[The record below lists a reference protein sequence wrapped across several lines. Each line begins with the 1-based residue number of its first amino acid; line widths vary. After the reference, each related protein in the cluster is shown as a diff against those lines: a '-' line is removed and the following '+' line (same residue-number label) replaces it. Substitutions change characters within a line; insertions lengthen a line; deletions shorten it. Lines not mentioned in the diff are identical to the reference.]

1 MTIANSA
8 DNVHDLI
15 ARRRRERDRIPR
27 HPVPASGVPVSSTQE
42 RIWFGEM
49 FNPGFGFYHVPA
61 TLRLRGPLDA
71 GALDRALCEVIRRH
85 EILRSTVEEVDGMPV
100 QRVGDAPASVLRSVD
115 LGSEDLGSED
125 LGSEDLGSEDSAGEA
140 DPEVE
145 AEAARM
151 AADDILAPF
160 DLRHG
165 PLWRALLLRL
175 GPDDHVLVLT
185 FHHIVFDDPSFGI
198 VGREIETLY
207 GAAGD
212 GPANLPDLD
221 LQYTDFSVWQRERL
235 RTEDVRSRLVD
246 YWRRTLDGVPR
257 LLDLPSDRPRPPHRR
272 RAGRFHRSRLSGD
285 VVAAVRAVAR
295 DEGTT
300 PFTVLLAA
308 YGVLLSRYAGQA
320 DIVTAVPAA
329 GRIRPELEA
338 LVGCFINIIC
348 LRLDLRGEPTFR
360 ELLRRVRH
368 ASVEGHDHEEM
379 PFEELV
385 RELHPQRPRSH
396 TPLFQAGLGVRDND
410 GVFLNLPGVRASE
423 FVPDVEVSHFD
434 LMVDFSVDGDGMA
447 GLWGYNDDLFD
458 PETVEVLAGQF
469 ALLVAGACADPDRPV
484 GDLSLPPAPRAP
496 EPEIGDAERAAAVLA
511 ERVRLTPGSPAVTA
525 HGSSTDASFTDA
537 SSEGTSSGGASSAVT
552 LTYAE
557 LDARAETLVP
567 AVRRGA
573 EPPAADSPDPAVWR
587 YARLKADVL
596 DGGTASAATVPIAD
610 LASRAG
616 LGAADTVL
624 TFAPPASGAF
634 ADAMLLALLHGA
646 HLVTAPPEAARDAG
660 RLRELVADATV
671 VHAPSAAW
679 RLLLRDGLPADRP
692 FTALCDAATTPPG
705 LARELAAA
713 VPTWT
718 LYGERWAAACRVDPL
733 AEPRRGV
740 LLGEPLAGTPIEV
753 ADRAGRPAATGVPGE
768 IHVGGAATGD
778 RGRTLPDGSTELLG
792 RFDRMFTVGGFQV
805 DTDELARSLAGRPG
819 VAEAAVDVRHDRLAA
834 YVAGEGIDAKEL
846 TAHLPEYQ
854 VPGSVTVLDALPR
867 TAGGHIAHEELPSP
881 DAPGDE
887 GGHVPV
893 QGGTEE
899 AVAGIWREL
908 LGVEEIGA
916 SDGFLDLGGH
926 SLTLARLSLRYEV
939 AFGVE
944 VELPDLLRHATVRE
958 QAALVDERRAQA
970 GLTGEEAAS

>member
-1 MTIANSA
+1 MTISKSA

-27 HPVPASGVPVSSTQE
+27 HDVPGSGVPVSSTQE
-42 RIWFGEM
+42 RIWFGEK

-85 EILRSTVEEVDGMPV
+85 EVLRSTVEEIDGMPV
-100 QRVGDAPASVLRSVD
+100 QRVGDAPATVLRSVD
-115 LGSEDLGSED
+115 L
-125 LGSEDLGSEDSAGEA
+125 AGEP
-140 DPEVE
+140 DPE

-165 PLWRALLLRL
+165 PLYRALLLRL
-175 GPDDHVLVLT
+175 GADDHVLVLT

-198 VGREIETLY
+198 VGREVEALY
-207 GAAGD
+207 TGSASPPE
-212 GPANLPDLD
+212 PA

-235 RTEDVRSRLVD
+235 RTEQVRSRLVD

-257 LLDLPSDRPRPPHRR
+257 LLDLPSDRPRPPHRS
-272 RAGRFHRSRLSGD
+272 RAGRFHRSRLPGD

-308 YGVLLSRYAGQA
+308 YGVLLSRYADQA

-329 GRIRPELEA
+329 GRIRPELEE

-385 RELHPQRPRSH
+385 RELHPQRPQSH

-458 PETVEVLAGQF
+458 PASIEVIAEQF
-469 ALLVAGACADPDRPV
+469 TLLVTEACTHPDRPV
-484 GDLSLPPAPRAP
+484 IDLPLPAAPRLPVPQDGGA
-496 EPEIGDAERAAAVLA
+496 EGDAAVLA
-511 ERVRLTPGSPAVTA
+511 ERVRLAPDAPAVTSPQ
-525 HGSSTDASFTDA
+525 G
-537 SSEGTSSGGASSAVT
+537 T

-557 LDARAETLVP
+557 LDARAEALAP
-567 AVRRGA
+567 AVRMGA
-573 EPPAADSPDPAVWR
+573 EPPSADSPDPVVWW
-587 YARLKADVL
+587 YARLKA
-596 DGGTASAATVPIAD
+596 GPSAAVPGGAARIAD
-610 LASRAG
+610 LASRIG

-624 TFAPPASGAF
+624 TFAPPSSDAF
-634 ADAMLLALLHGA
+634 GQAALLALRHGA
-646 HLVTAPPEAARDAG
+646 HLLVAPPDAARDAG
-660 RLRELVADATV
+660 RPAALAGDATV
-671 VHAPSAAW
+671 VHAPPSVW
-679 RLLLRDGLPADRP
+679 RTLLERDGLPRDRP
-692 FTALCDAATTPPG
+692 FTALCDAATPPG
-705 LARELAAA
+705 LARDLAAR

-718 LYGERWAAACRVDPL
+718 LYGERWAAAHRVDPL

-740 LLGEPLAGTPIEV
+740 PLGEPLTGVAIEV
-753 ADRAGRPAATGVPGE
+753 TDRAGRPAAVGVPGE
-768 IHVGGAATGD
+768 IHIGGTATGD
-778 RGRTLPDGSTELLG
+778 RGRTLADGSVELLG
-792 RFDRMFTVGGFQV
+792 RFDRIFTVGGFRV
-805 DTDELARSLAGRPG
+805 DTDEVARSLADRPG
-819 VAEAAVDVRHDRLAA
+819 VVEAAVDVRHERLAA
-834 YVAGEGIDAKEL
+834 YVAGQDIDPRTL

-854 VPGSVTVLDALPR
+854 VPASVTVLDALPR
-867 TAGGHIAHEELPSP
+867 TAAGDVAHEELPSP
-881 DAPGDE
+881 EAPGDE
-887 GGHVPV
+887 GGHVPIA
-893 QGGTEE
+893 GGTEE
-899 AVAGIWREL
+899 EVAGIWREL

-958 QAALVDERRAQA
+958 QAALIDERRAQA
-970 GLTGEEAAS
+970 GLAGKETAS

>member
-71 GALDRALCEVIRRH
+71 AALDRALCEVIRRH

-115 LGSEDLGSED
+115 LSSVDLGS
-125 LGSEDLGSEDSAGEA
+125 
-140 DPEVE
+140 DPEAGLDVE

-198 VGREIETLY
+198 VGREIEALY

-212 GPANLPDLD
+212 GGDGGDGSAGLPELD

-295 DEGTT
+295 EEGTT

-385 RELHPQRPRSH
+385 RELHPQRPQSH

-458 PETVEVLAGQF
+458 PATVEVLAGQF
-469 ALLVAGACADPDRPV
+469 ALLVARACGDPDRPV
-484 GDLSLPPAPRAP
+484 GDLSLPPAPRLA
-496 EPEIGDAERAAAVLA
+496 EPGTGDTEIAAAVLA
-511 ERVRLTPGSPAVTA
+511 ERVRLTPDSPAVTA
-525 HGSSTDASFTDA
+525 HGFSAGT
-537 SSEGTSSGGASSAVT
+537 SSEGAVT

-557 LDARAETLVP
+557 LDARAETLAP

-587 YARLKADVL
+587 YAHLKADAL
-596 DGGTASAATVPIAD
+596 DGRTASTANTSAAPIAG
-610 LASRAG
+610 LASRIG

-624 TFAPPASGAF
+624 TFAPPVSGAF
-634 ADAMLLALLHGA
+634 TGAMLLALLHGA

-660 RLRELVADATV
+660 RLRELVAGATV
-671 VHAPSAAW
+671 VHAPPAAW

-692 FTALCDAATTPPG
+692 LTALCDAAATPPG

-718 LYGERWAAACRVDPL
+718 LYGESWASAHRVDPL

-740 LLGEPLAGTPIEV
+740 PLGEPLPGTPVEV
-753 ADRAGRPAATGVPGE
+753 VDRAGRHGATGATGVPGE
-768 IHVGGAATGD
+768 IHVHGTATGD
-778 RGRTLPDGSTELLG
+778 RGRTLPDGSVELLG
-792 RFDRMFTVGGFQV
+792 RFDRMFTVGGFRV

-834 YVAGEGIDAKEL
+834 YVVGEGIDPGEL

-854 VPGSVTVLDALPR
+854 VPGSVTVLDSLPR
-867 TAGGHIAHEELPSP
+867 TADGRVAHEELPGP
-881 DAPGDE
+881 DAPADE
-887 GGHVPV
+887 GGHVPI

-899 AVAGIWREL
+899 TVAGIWREL

-958 QAALVDERRAQA
+958 QAALVDERREQA
-970 GLTGEEAAS
+970 GLTGNPTGKEAAS

>member
-1 MTIANSA
+1 MTISKSA

-27 HPVPASGVPVSSTQE
+27 HAVPDSGVPVSSTQE

-61 TLRLRGPLDA
+61 TLRLRGPLDVQ
-71 GALDRALCEVIRRH
+71 ALDRALCEVIRRH
-85 EILRSTVEEVDGMPV
+85 EILRSTVAEVDGMPV

-115 LGSEDLGSED
+115 LGDEPD
-125 LGSEDLGSEDSAGEA
+125 A
-140 DPEVE
+140 E

-198 VGREIETLY
+198 VGREVEALY
-207 GAAGD
+207 TGAVGGATGAGTGSGSG
-212 GPANLPDLD
+212 GPVRLPDLD
-221 LQYTDFSVWQRERL
+221 LQYTDFSLWQRERL

-272 RAGRFHRSRLSGD
+272 RAGRFHRSRLPGD
-285 VVAAVRAVAR
+285 AVASVRAVAR
-295 DEGTT
+295 EEGTT

-368 ASVEGHDHEEM
+368 ASVDGHDHEEM

-385 RELHPQRPRSH
+385 RELHPQRPQSH

-458 PETVEVLAGQF
+458 PATVEVLAEQF
-469 ALLVAGACADPDRPV
+469 ELLVAGACAHPDLPV
-484 GDLSLPPAPRAP
+484 GDLSLPPAPRPA
-496 EPEIGDAERAAAVLA
+496 EPGTGAEGPAAVLA
-511 ERVRLTPGSPAVTA
+511 ERVRLTPDAPAVTTHA
-525 HGSSTDASFTDA
+525 GTPSTGTATGTSTGTA
-537 SSEGTSSGGASSAVT
+537 TGTSSTGAPSAVT

-557 LDARAETLVP
+557 LDARAENLAP

-573 EPPAADSPDPAVWR
+573 GPPAADSPDPAVWR
-587 YARLKADVL
+587 YAHLKADVL
-596 DGGTASAATVPIAD
+596 DGRTEGAGAAPIAD
-610 LASRAG
+610 LASRIG
-616 LGAADTVL
+616 LGVADTVL
-624 TFAPPASGAF
+624 TFAPPTSGAF
-634 ADAMLLALLHGA
+634 ADAVLLALLHGA

-660 RLRELVADATV
+660 RLRDLVADATV

-679 RLLLRDGLPADRP
+679 RLLLREGLPADRP
-692 FTALCDAATTPPG
+692 FTALCDAATTPPA

-713 VPTWT
+713 IPTWT
-718 LYGERWAAACRVDPL
+718 LYGEHWAAAHRVDPL

-740 LLGEPLAGTPIEV
+740 LLGAPLAGTPIEI
-753 ADRAGRPAATGVPGE
+753 ADRTGRPGAVGVPGE
-768 IHVGGAATGD
+768 IHVGGTATGD
-778 RGRTLPDGSTELLG
+778 RGRVLPDGSLELLG
-792 RFDRMFTVGGFQV
+792 RFDRMFTVGGFRV

-834 YVAGEGIDAKEL
+834 YVTGEGIDLTDLTGL

-854 VPGSVTVLDALPR
+854 LPGSVTVLDFLPR
-867 TAGGHIAHEELPSP
+867 TAEGHIAYEELPSP
-881 DAPGDE
+881 EAPGEE
-887 GGHVPV
+887 GGHVPI

-899 AVAGIWREL
+899 TVAGIWREL

-958 QAALVDERRAQA
+958 QAALLDERRAQA
-970 GLTGEEAAS
+970 GLAGEEAAS

>member
-1 MTIANSA
+1 MTISNGA

-27 HPVPASGVPVSSTQE
+27 RAIPEEGVPVSSTQE
-42 RIWFGEM
+42 RIWFGER

-85 EILRSTVEEVDGMPV
+85 EILRSTVEEIDGMPV
-100 QRVGDAPASVLRSVD
+100 QRVGDAPTGVLRSVD
-115 LGSEDLGSED
+115 L
-125 LGSEDLGSEDSAGEA
+125 AGEP
-140 DPEVE
+140 DPGASPED
-145 AEAARM
+145 EAARM

-165 PLWRALLLRL
+165 PLGRALLLRL

-198 VGREIETLY
+198 VGREIEALY
-207 GAAGD
+207 TSSA
-212 GPANLPDLD
+212 PLPELD

-235 RTEDVRSRLVD
+235 RTEEVRSRLVD
-246 YWRRTLDGVPR
+246 YWRRTLEGVPR
-257 LLDLPSDRPRPPHRR
+257 LLDLPSDRPRPPQRS
-272 RAGRFHRSRLSGD
+272 RAGRFHRSRLPAD
-285 VVAAVRAVAR
+285 VVGAARAMAR
-295 DEGTT
+295 EEGTT

-308 YGVLLSRYAGQA
+308 YGVLLSRYADQA

-329 GRIRPELEA
+329 GRIRPELEE

-458 PETVEVLAGQF
+458 PATVEVLAEQF
-469 ALLVAGACADPDRPV
+469 TLLLTEACAQPDRQV
-484 GDLSLPPAPRAP
+484 GDLRLPASPRFPQP
-496 EPEIGDAERAAAVLA
+496 ETVGAEPPAAVLA
-511 ERVRLTPGSPAVTA
+511 GRARRAPDSPAVTSVD
-525 HGSSTDASFTDA
+525 G
-537 SSEGTSSGGASSAVT
+537 T
-552 LTYAE
+552 LTYAQ
-557 LDARAETLVP
+557 LDAHAEALAP
-567 AVRRGA
+567 AVRKGA
-573 EPPAADSPDPAVWR
+573 EPPAADTPDLAVWW
-587 YARLKADVL
+587 YARLKAD
-596 DGGTASAATVPIAD
+596 GGPRDAGCARAAD
-610 LASRAG
+610 LASRIG
-616 LGAADTVL
+616 LGATGTVL
-624 TFAPPASGAF
+624 TFAPPASGAL
-634 ADAMLLALLHGA
+634 ADAMLLALFSGA
-646 HLVTAPPEAARDAG
+646 HLVIAPPKAARDIE
-660 RLRELVADATV
+660 RLRTLVGDATV
-671 VHAPSAAW
+671 VHAPSATW
-679 RLLLRDGLPADRP
+679 RLLLRENALPEGRP
-692 FTALCDAATTPPG
+692 FTALCDAATTPDP
-705 LARELAAA
+705 LVRELAAR

-718 LYGERWAAACRVDPL
+718 LYGERWAAAHRIDPL

-740 LLGEPLAGTPIEV
+740 PLGVPLAGTPIEV
-753 ADRAGRPAATGVPGE
+753 IGRAGRPGATGVPGE

-778 RGRTLPDGSTELLG
+778 RGRILPDGSLELLG
-792 RFDRMFTVGGFQV
+792 RFDRMFTVGGFRV
-805 DTDELARSLAGRPG
+805 DTDEVARSLAGRPG
-819 VAEAAVDVRHDRLAA
+819 VVEAIVDVRHDRLVA
-834 YVAGEGIDAKEL
+834 YVAGDGIDPRKL

-854 VPGSVTVLDALPR
+854 VPGSVVVLDALPR
-867 TAGGHIAHEELPSP
+867 SARGDIAHEELPSP
-881 DAPGDE
+881 EAPGDE
-887 GGHVPV
+887 GGQVPIR
-893 QGGTEE
+893 GGTEE
-899 AVAGIWREL
+899 SVAGIWREL
-908 LGVEEIGA
+908 LGVREIGA
-916 SDGFLDLGGH
+916 ADGFLDLGGH

-939 AFGVE
+939 AFGIE

-958 QAALVDERRAQA
+958 QAALIDERRAQA
-970 GLTGEEAAS
+970 GLTGEGKSS

>member
-1 MTIANSA
+1 MTISKSA

-27 HPVPASGVPVSSTQE
+27 HDVPASGTPVSSTQE
-42 RIWFGEM
+42 RIWFGEK

-71 GALDRALCEVIRRH
+71 AALDRALCEVIRRH
-85 EILRSTVEEVDGMPV
+85 EILRSTVEEIDGMPV
-100 QRVGDAPASVLRSVD
+100 QRAGDAPATVLRSVD
-115 LGSEDLGSED
+115 LT
-125 LGSEDLGSEDSAGEA
+125 GEP
-140 DPEVE
+140 DPE
-145 AEAARM
+145 AEAART

-165 PLWRALLLRL
+165 PLYRALLLRL

-198 VGREIETLY
+198 VGREVQAFYTGSASPPEP
-207 GAAGD
+207 G
-212 GPANLPDLD
+212 
-221 LQYTDFSVWQRERL
+221 LQYTDFSLWQRERL
-235 RTEDVRSRLVD
+235 RTEEVRSRLVD

-257 LLDLPSDRPRPPHRR
+257 LLDLPSDRPRPPHRS
-272 RAGRFHRSRLSGD
+272 RAGRFHRSRLPGD
-285 VVAAVRAVAR
+285 VVTAVRAVAR
-295 DEGTT
+295 EEGTT
-300 PFTVLLAA
+300 PFTVLLAV
-308 YGVLLSRYAGQA
+308 YGVLLSRHADQA

-329 GRIRPELEA
+329 GRIRPELEE

-368 ASVEGHDHEEM
+368 ASVEGRDHEEM

-385 RELHPQRPRSH
+385 RELHPQRPQSH

-410 GVFLNLPGVRASE
+410 GVFLDLPGVRASE

-458 PETVEVLAGQF
+458 PASIEVIAEQF
-469 ALLVAGACADPDRPV
+469 TLLVTEACAHPDRPV
-484 GDLSLPPAPRAP
+484 IDLPLPAAPRLPAP
-496 EPEIGDAERAAAVLA
+496 EPAAEGPGTEGPAAALA
-511 ERVRLTPGSPAVTA
+511 ERVRLAPDAPAVTSPQ
-525 HGSSTDASFTDA
+525 G
-537 SSEGTSSGGASSAVT
+537 T

-557 LDARAETLVP
+557 LDARAEALAP
-567 AVRRGA
+567 AVRMGA
-573 EPPAADSPDPAVWR
+573 EAPSADSPDPVVWWYAHLKVNPSEAVP
-587 YARLKADVL
+587 
-596 DGGTASAATVPIAD
+596 GTVPRAAAVPGAVPEARSGGARGEAPDGVPGGVPDGAAPVAD
-610 LASRAG
+610 LASRIG

-624 TFAPPASGAF
+624 TLAPPSSAAF
-634 ADAMLLALLHGA
+634 HQAVLLALTHGA

-660 RLRELVADATV
+660 RLASLAGNATV
-671 VHAPSAAW
+671 VHAPPPAW
-679 RLLLRDGLPADRP
+679 RTLLEHDGLPGDRP
-692 FTALCDAATTPPG
+692 FTALCDAATPAG
-705 LARELAAA
+705 LAGELAAR

-718 LYGERWAAACRVDPL
+718 LYGERWAAARRVDPL

-740 LLGEPLAGTPIEV
+740 PLGEPLAGVAVEV
-753 ADRAGRPAATGVPGE
+753 TDRAGRPAAIGVPGE
-768 IHVGGAATGD
+768 IHVGGGATGD
-778 RGRTLPDGSTELLG
+778 RGRTLADGSVELLG
-792 RFDRMFTVGGFQV
+792 RFGRIFTVGGFRV
-805 DTDELARSLAGRPG
+805 DTDEVARSLADRPG
-819 VAEAAVDVRHDRLAA
+819 VTEAAVDVRHERLAA
-834 YVAGEGIDAKEL
+834 YVAGQDIDPATL

-867 TAGGHIAHEELPSP
+867 TAAGDVAHEELPDP
-881 DAPGDE
+881 EAPGDD
-887 GGHVPV
+887 GDHVPV
-893 QGGTEE
+893 AGGTEE

-944 VELPDLLRHATVRE
+944 VELPDLLRHATVRR
-958 QAALVDERRAQA
+958 QAALIDERRAEA
-970 GLTGEEAAS
+970 GLTGKETAS

>member
-1 MTIANSA
+1 MTISKSA

-27 HPVPASGVPVSSTQE
+27 HAVPDSGVPVSSTQE

-100 QRVGDAPASVLRSVD
+100 QRVGDAPGSVLRSVD
-115 LGSEDLGSED
+115 LGD
-125 LGSEDLGSEDSAGEA
+125 EA
-140 DPEVE
+140 DAE

-198 VGREIETLY
+198 VGREVEALY
-207 GAAGD
+207 TGAATGTGSGTGGGAGSGTGG
-212 GPANLPDLD
+212 GPASLPDLD

-235 RTEDVRSRLVD
+235 RTEEVRSRLVD

-385 RELHPQRPRSH
+385 RELHPQRPQSH

-458 PETVEVLAGQF
+458 PATVEVLAEQF
-469 ALLVAGACADPDRPV
+469 ALLVAKACGHPDLPV
-484 GDLSLPPAPRAP
+484 GDLSLPPAPRLP
-496 EPEIGDAERAAAVLA
+496 EPGIGGAEGPAAILA
-511 ERVRLTPGSPAVTA
+511 ERVRLAPGSPAVTTHA
-525 HGSSTDASFTDA
+525 
-537 SSEGTSSGGASSAVT
+537 GTSSAGTSSAGTSSAVT

-557 LDARAETLVP
+557 LDARAETLAP

-587 YARLKADVL
+587 YAHLKADVL
-596 DGGTASAATVPIAD
+596 DGRTAGAGAAPIAD
-610 LASRAG
+610 LATRIG
-616 LGAADTVL
+616 LGVADTVL

-660 RLRELVADATV
+660 RLKALVADATV
-671 VHAPSAAW
+671 VHAPPAAW
-679 RLLLRDGLPADRP
+679 RLLLQDGLPADRP

-713 VPTWT
+713 TPTWT
-718 LYGERWAAACRVDPL
+718 LYGEHWAAAHRVDPL

-740 LLGEPLAGTPIEV
+740 PLGEPLAGTPIEV
-753 ADRAGRPAATGVPGE
+753 VDRAGRPGATGVPGE

-778 RGRTLPDGSTELLG
+778 RGRTLPDGSMELLG
-792 RFDRMFTVGGFQV
+792 RFDRMFTVGGFRV

-834 YVAGEGIDAKEL
+834 YVAGEGIDPKEL

-854 VPGSVTVLDALPR
+854 VPGSVTVLDSLPR

-881 DAPGDE
+881 DAPGDG
-887 GGHVPV
+887 GGHVPIE
-893 QGGTEE
+893 GGTEE

-958 QAALVDERRAQA
+958 QAALLDERRAQA
-970 GLTGEEAAS
+970 GLGGEGAAS

>member
-71 GALDRALCEVIRRH
+71 DALDRALCEVIRRH

-115 LGSEDLGSED
+115 LSDEADLGD
-125 LGSEDLGSEDSAGEA
+125 EA
-140 DPEVE
+140 DPDVE

-207 GAAGD
+207 TAAGGGTGG
-212 GPANLPDLD
+212 GPASLPDLD

-385 RELHPQRPRSH
+385 RELHPQRPQSH

-458 PETVEVLAGQF
+458 PGTVEVLAEQF
-469 ALLVAGACADPDRPV
+469 ALLVATACADPDRPV
-484 GDLSLPPAPRAP
+484 GDLSLPPAPRLP
-496 EPEIGDAERAAAVLA
+496 EPETGDAERADAVLA
-511 ERVRLTPGSPAVTA
+511 ERVRLTPDSPAVTT
-525 HGSSTDASFTDA
+525 HGSSA
-537 SSEGTSSGGASSAVT
+537 GTSSGGASSAVT

-573 EPPAADSPDPAVWR
+573 EPPSADSPDPAVWR
-587 YARLKADVL
+587 YARLKADL
-596 DGGTASAATVPIAD
+596 PDSRTASAATVPIAD
-610 LASRAG
+610 LASRVG
-616 LGAADTVL
+616 LGVADTVL

-634 ADAMLLALLHGA
+634 TDAMLLALLHGA
-646 HLVTAPPEAARDAG
+646 HLVSAPPEAARDAG

-671 VHAPSAAW
+671 VHAPPAAW
-679 RLLLRDGLPADRP
+679 RLLLQDGLPADRP
-692 FTALCDAATTPPG
+692 FTALCDAAATPPG

-753 ADRAGRPAATGVPGE
+753 VDRAGRPGATGVPGE
-768 IHVGGAATGD
+768 IHAHGTATGD

-792 RFDRMFTVGGFQV
+792 RFDRMFTVGGFRV

-834 YVAGEGIDAKEL
+834 YVVGEGIDTKEL

-854 VPGSVTVLDALPR
+854 VPGSVTVLDSLPR
-867 TAGGHIAHEELPSP
+867 TAEGRVAHEELPSP
-881 DAPGDE
+881 DAPADE

>member
-1 MTIANSA
+1 M
-8 DNVHDLI
+8 
-15 ARRRRERDRIPR
+15 
-27 HPVPASGVPVSSTQE
+27 
-42 RIWFGEM
+42 
-49 FNPGFGFYHVPA
+49 
-61 TLRLRGPLDA
+61 
-71 GALDRALCEVIRRH
+71 
-85 EILRSTVEEVDGMPV
+85 
-100 QRVGDAPASVLRSVD
+100 
-115 LGSEDLGSED
+115 
-125 LGSEDLGSEDSAGEA
+125 
-140 DPEVE
+140 
-145 AEAARM
+145 
-151 AADDILAPF
+151 
-160 DLRHG
+160 
-165 PLWRALLLRL
+165 
-175 GPDDHVLVLT
+175 
-185 FHHIVFDDPSFGI
+185 
-198 VGREIETLY
+198 
-207 GAAGD
+207 
-212 GPANLPDLD
+212 
-221 LQYTDFSVWQRERL
+221 
-235 RTEDVRSRLVD
+235 
-246 YWRRTLDGVPR
+246 
-257 LLDLPSDRPRPPHRR
+257 
-272 RAGRFHRSRLSGD
+272 
-285 VVAAVRAVAR
+285 
-295 DEGTT
+295 
-300 PFTVLLAA
+300 LLAA

-385 RELHPQRPRSH
+385 RELHPQRPQSH

-458 PETVEVLAGQF
+458 PGTVEVLAEQF
-469 ALLVAGACADPDRPV
+469 ALLVAKACADPDRPV
-484 GDLSLPPAPRAP
+484 GDLSLPPAPRLP
-496 EPEIGDAERAAAVLA
+496 EPETGDAERADAVLA
-511 ERVRLTPGSPAVTA
+511 ERVRLTPDSPAVTT
-525 HGSSTDASFTDA
+525 HGSST
-537 SSEGTSSGGASSAVT
+537 GTSSGGASSAVT

-573 EPPAADSPDPAVWR
+573 EPPSADSPDPAVWR
-587 YARLKADVL
+587 YARLKADLL
-596 DGGTASAATVPIAD
+596 DGRTASVAAAPIAG
-610 LASRAG
+610 LASRIG

-634 ADAMLLALLHGA
+634 TDAMLLALLHGA

-671 VHAPSAAW
+671 VHAPPAAW
-679 RLLLRDGLPADRP
+679 RLLLQDGLPADRP
-692 FTALCDAATTPPG
+692 FTALCDAAATPPG
-705 LARELAAA
+705 LARGAGRGRSHLDPCTGSAGPRPAGSTRSPNPAGASSSANPWPVRRSRSSTGPGAPAPPACPARSTSTAPPPVTEA
-713 VPTWT
+713 VPCPTARRSCSAASTGCSPSAGSGWT
-718 LYGERWAAACRVDPL
+718 PTSW
-733 AEPRRGV
+733 
-740 LLGEPLAGTPIEV
+740 
-753 ADRAGRPAATGVPGE
+753 PAP
-768 IHVGGAATGD
+768 
-778 RGRTLPDGSTELLG
+778 
-792 RFDRMFTVGGFQV
+792 
-805 DTDELARSLAGRPG
+805 LAGRPG

-834 YVAGEGIDAKEL
+834 YVVGEGIDTKEL

-854 VPGSVTVLDALPR
+854 VPGSVTVLDSLPR
-867 TAGGHIAHEELPSP
+867 TAEGRVAHEELPSP
-881 DAPGDE
+881 DAPADE